1 MKIFPFD
8 YILILVSSSFLLQG
22 LIVGSRKDSLQHF
35 KKPWAHN
42 HEPVKE
48 LLDAVKVLNPLC
60 FMFVSLVVRSIS
72 WSVPYYMLLHL

>member
-35 KKPWAHN
+35 KKPWAHD

-48 LLDAVKVLNPLC
+48 LLDAVKVLNLLC
-60 FMFVSLVVRSIS
+60 FMLVSLVVRGIS